1 MPTLTSSLRREIDL
15 NRIRLLSERYVLP
28 DGTLGRIHHELLL
41 KLEQLVAVRH
51 PEMHWTYFIQQL
63 QKMRQLEADLE
74 TAEDDHLRDELDHNH
89 ADAEQRLEQL
99 QRQLSDLATR
109 EQRGELSDSEL
120 MDLLELESKVEAAE
134 SAVRSAKV
142 ACNSHK
148 RSRTLTPQRRK
159 QYFAI
164 RHELFGEE
172 IPTT

>member
-1 MPTLTSSLRREIDL
+1 
-15 NRIRLLSERYVLP
+15 
-28 DGTLGRIHHELLL
+28 
-41 KLEQLVAVRH
+41 
-51 PEMHWTYFIQQL
+51 MHWTYFIQQL

-74 TAEDDHLRDELDHNH
+74 TAEDDHLRDELDHKH

-120 MDLLELESKVEAAE
+120 MDLLELETKVEAAE

-148 RSRTLTPQRRK
+148 RSTGNSRPQRRK